1 MSLKSYNEISTELN
15 SSNGAKINESL
26 LNNINQIFKIVLEK
40 NEKLKNYSDKLNS
53 QKKNDCCYFFRL
65 ILFNKIKP
73 PNIYKKVY

>member
-1 MSLKSYNEISTELN
+1 MKSKSTSLKSYNEISTELN

-53 QKKNDCCYFFRL
+53 QKKND
-65 ILFNKIKP
+65 N
-73 PNIYKKVY
+73 

>member
-1 MSLKSYNEISTELN
+1 MSLKSYNEMSTELN

-53 QKKNDCCYFFRL
+53 QKKND
-65 ILFNKIKP
+65 N
-73 PNIYKKVY
+73 

>member
-1 MSLKSYNEISTELN
+1 MSLKSYNKISTELN

-53 QKKNDCCYFFRL
+53 QKKND
-65 ILFNKIKP
+65 N
-73 PNIYKKVY
+73 

>member
-53 QKKNDCCYFFRL
+53 QKKND
-65 ILFNKIKP
+65 N
-73 PNIYKKVY
+73 